1 MSRDQFK
8 SLSELL
14 GTPGTK
20 IGRLAAQA
28 RAKVDLTDHIRK
40 GLPSELAAQVVH
52 CDVENSGTL
61 IVRTTSPEWANRLRF
76 ENEQLL
82 TLARQRHPEATQ
94 VKIRVAHPGY

>member
-14 GTPGTK
+14 GTSDTK

-40 GLPSELAAQVVH
+40 GLSAELAANLVH
-52 CDVENSGTL
+52 CIVDDDGTL
-61 IVRTTSPEWANRLRF
+61 IVRTTSPEWANRFRF
-76 ENEQLL
+76 ENERLQMLG
-82 TLARQRHPEATQ
+82 RQRHPEATQ
-94 VKIRVAHPGY
+94 VKVRVAHPG